1 SSGDKRSRY
10 HGRCRSRC
18 DRPHSVQYV
27 LPEPARCAGRWRVAD
42 RPPSRG
48 LRAERRVPGD
58 HRDRPGPRLRHAL
71 ADAGGLRSGVRVRHG
86 LRLRDRVS
94 EDRMTNHPGDPR
106 SNVLGEQPFDHGGWP
121 QHTVTPTVAPPPPGN
136 ARNYVPYRGAEQHG
150 VPNQRD
156 PRADIEKPFA
166 SEQDALDRANDP
178 TITPRD
184 LVPVKP
190 VPVTIVHRPDL
201 LHRRRVHTA
210 TYLVRAGS
218 PMLIA
223 PADPLRTRLVITSAA
238 AGDDDVRV

>member
-1 SSGDKRSRY
+1 
-10 HGRCRSRC
+10 
-18 DRPHSVQYV
+18 
-27 LPEPARCAGRWRVAD
+27 
-42 RPPSRG
+42 
-48 LRAERRVPGD
+48 
-58 HRDRPGPRLRHAL
+58 
-71 ADAGGLRSGVRVRHG
+71 
-86 LRLRDRVS
+86 
-94 EDRMTNHPGDPR
+94 MTNHPGDPR

-238 AGDDDVRV
+238 AGDDDVRVYLAPSPDAIESVSFLLPIGDGLTTDVTDAIYAVPVLASGDLAAQDGTRIGVWIETTQSDGDPLL